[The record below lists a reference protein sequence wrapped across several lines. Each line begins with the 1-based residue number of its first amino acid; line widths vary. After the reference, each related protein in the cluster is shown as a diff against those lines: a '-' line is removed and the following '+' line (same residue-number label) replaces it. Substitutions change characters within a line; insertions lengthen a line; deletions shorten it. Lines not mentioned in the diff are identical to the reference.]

1 MNQSEL
7 IQKYGKGPFFLG
19 WHEIRQ
25 LIFEHLPDGI
35 VDFNSQVSTHCCV
48 TMLVTYLLSVLCGSA
63 ISASALLH
71 GCCSWQASQQT
82 LHKAVLCCYC
92 TQKAS
97 PELTGRLL

>member
-35 VDFNSQVSTHCCV
+35 VDFNSQVSSHCLLRDNAGHI
-48 TMLVTYLLSVLCGSA
+48 LVVC
-63 ISASALLH
+63 ALWF
-71 GCCSWQASQQT
+71 CNF
-82 LHKAVLCCYC
+82 C
-92 TQKAS
+92 TRIIA
-97 PELTGRLL
+97 